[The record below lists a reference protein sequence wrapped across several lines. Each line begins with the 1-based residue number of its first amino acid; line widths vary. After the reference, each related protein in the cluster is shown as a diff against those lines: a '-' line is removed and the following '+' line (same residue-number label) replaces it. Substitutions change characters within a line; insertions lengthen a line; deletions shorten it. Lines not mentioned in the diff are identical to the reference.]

1 MKKIIIVGIL
11 LLIMLAALWI
21 NDYLSYKRQIGD
33 TCFYLVRTMA
43 NKDGKELAGLFYTQ
57 DARLGY
63 YGGFSPGFPKSILWN
78 ERYLISK
85 NFDSEKSDILYYLVI
100 DMDSINA
107 NGILDKNV
115 HVFETESDY
124 FIYLKQINLSESHM
138 NKTDN
143 HIVWWE
149 SLISK

>member
-1 MKKIIIVGIL
+1 
-11 LLIMLAALWI
+11 MLVVLWI

-43 NKDGKELAGLFYTQ
+43 SKDGKELAGLFYTQ

-78 ERYLISK
+78 DRYLISK
-85 NFDSEKSDILYYLVI
+85 NFVGEKSDILYYLVV
-100 DMDSINA
+100 DMDSIDEND
-107 NGILDKNV
+107 IVDENV
-115 HVFETESDY
+115 LVFESEKDY
-124 FIYLKQINLSESHM
+124 LNHLEDIDLSESEM

-143 HIVWWE
+143 HIVWWK
-149 SLISK
+149 SLFGKEE

>member
-1 MKKIIIVGIL
+1 
-11 LLIMLAALWI
+11 
-21 NDYLSYKRQIGD
+21 
-33 TCFYLVRTMA
+33 MA

-78 ERYLISK
+78 DRYLIST
-85 NFDSEKSDILYYLVI
+85 NFDGEKSDILYYLVI